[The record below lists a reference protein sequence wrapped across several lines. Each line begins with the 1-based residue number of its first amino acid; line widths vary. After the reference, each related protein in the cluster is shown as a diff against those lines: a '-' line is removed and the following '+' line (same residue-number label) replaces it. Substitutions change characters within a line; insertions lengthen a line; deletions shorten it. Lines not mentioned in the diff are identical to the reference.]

1 MTDPDRSARVTHP
14 RIRPRRGAA
23 RSGTWW
29 GKAWVRAVEESAY
42 GEAEL
47 KAARSLARAGSV
59 GAITL
64 TTGRFLAAVED
75 GEELWSTGTSLA
87 PLDDADRAAFVEAVA
102 AEAGRLPALLA
113 GELPHALVEHAEEA
127 GVELLPF
134 GGELQA
140 TCTCSAWVDPCA
152 HALAAAYQV
161 AWLADAD
168 PFVLLRSAGCRAR
181 RCSRGCTTGRAA
193 GRAAAPT
200 TCPTTWRWPSTPP
213 PGRCGSSSCSTRV
226 RRTWGICCETA
237 SGGRE
242 RPSRRRQ
249 STLSPG
255 LETRHSSLAGSGRVD
270 APRPGAIAVLAG
282 SDRAALRSR
291 S

>member
-161 AWLADAD
+161 AWLVDAD
-168 PFVLLRSAGCRAR
+168 PFVLLTLRGLSREEVLAR
-181 RCSRGCTTGRAA
+181 LHDR
-193 GRAAAPT
+193 
-200 TCPTTWRWPSTPP
+200 
-213 PGRCGSSSCSTRV
+213 
-226 RRTWGICCETA
+226 E
-237 SGGRE
+237 GGR
-242 RPSRRRQ
+242 PDDA
-249 STLSPG
+249 PDDVA
-255 LETRHSSLAGSGRVD
+255 LAVD
-270 APRPGAIAVLAG
+270 AATRAMRILELLDAG
-282 SDRAALRSR
+282 ETDVGHLL
-291 S
+291 